1 MAEIALRT
9 QLFDAFLGSQEGIH
23 SIILPDLYSSGGSQ
37 NLYIDKY
44 GRARSILGHEK
55 LNASAITTNTG
66 GSAVSVV
73 GLFAYRSLAG
83 GSDTRRLRAV
93 VDDGTNEYEV
103 WGSSNNG
110 ATWAF
115 IKDLGSGSV
124 GQLPDYAQMGDDAF
138 LTDGVSVPQYDN
150 GTTLANAGG
159 TQSPTI
165 SSSAGSAGV
174 LQGTYRW
181 KLLSLKDG
189 VRQLGSVASTSLALN
204 SEQGSLTWT
213 ADSDSDVTGYELYR
227 TTGTGLI
234 YFFVVYIDGRTT
246 NSYTDN
252 APELAILENR
262 LMAEHG
268 DPPPTGA
275 RLVET
280 HQQRMWFGGTDA
292 KPRQV
297 WYSDIGDPDSV
308 YDENRID
315 LTDGESIGDEL
326 KALAGAFG
334 SSLVCFHERS
344 VWLISGTGQ
353 VIGDIADWS
362 ITRTN
367 ARVGTV
373 SSRAWQRVPAGA
385 VYADQKGAFQTTG
398 STTLAY
404 FTPFGDIRIFDGD
417 NDLIISYPVIE
428 TLRDLNFSQRSKVIS
443 FSDPVRNEIGWIF
456 PTESSATPNK
466 SVVWNHAFGVW
477 YVRTPQQFSSVLSTD
492 FTAEGEV
499 LLAGESSASVGG
511 YLYKMWSGPTFDG
524 TNIAVQWMTKTLYGV
539 DDQGRPD
546 MSTTKRWRW
555 ADLLTQNSSGVTF
568 NVAWLNGNVPNA
580 ASALGSKNVSP
591 AGQTLLSS
599 NKSVVNSSDG
609 SSIEAASESA
619 TIRIKLKDASVDYLH
634 DEGMRLRISAT
645 SNQGQWAIEGLM
657 MSWQPMPGLQRRMDA

>member
-1 MAEIALRT
+1 MAEISLRT
-9 QLFDAFLGSQEGIH
+9 QLFDAFLGLGEGIH

-44 GRARSILGHEK
+44 GRARAILGHTK

-66 GSAVSVV
+66 GSAVNVV

-83 GSDTRRLRAV
+83 GTDTRRLRAV

-103 WGSSNNG
+103 WGSTNSG
-110 ATWAF
+110 TSWSF

-124 GQLPDYAQMGDDAF
+124 GQLPDYAQLGDDGF
-138 LTDGVSVPQYDN
+138 LTDGVSIPQFDN

-165 SSSAGSAGV
+165 SSSSGSAGS

-181 KLLSLKDG
+181 KLLSLKSG
-189 VRQLGSVASTSLALN
+189 TRQAGSAASTSLALN
-204 SEQGSLTWT
+204 SQQGSLSWT

-227 TTGTGLI
+227 TTGTGLV
-234 YFFVVYIDGRTT
+234 YFFVTYIDGRTT
-246 NSYTDN
+246 TSYTDN
-252 APELAILENR
+252 DPDIAILENR

-268 DPPPTGA
+268 DAPPTGA
-275 RLVET
+275 RLVEP

-308 YDENRID
+308 YDENNLD
-315 LTDGESIGDEL
+315 LTDSESIGDEL
-326 KALAGAFG
+326 KAMAGAFE

-367 ARVGTV
+367 ARVGAV
-373 SSRAWQRVPAGA
+373 GHRAWQRVPAGA
-385 VYADQKGAFQTTG
+385 VYADQKGAFHTT
-398 STTLAY
+398 SIATLAY

-417 NDLIISYPVIE
+417 NDIIISFPVLE
-428 TLRDLNFSQRSKVIS
+428 TLQGLNFSQRNKVIS

-456 PTESSATPNK
+456 PTGSSATPNK

-477 YVRTPQQFSSVLSTD
+477 YVRTPQEFSSILSTD
-492 FTAEGEV
+492 FVSSGEV
-499 LLAGESSASVGG
+499 VLAGEAAVSAGG
-511 YLYKMWSGPTFDG
+511 YIYQLWSGATFNG
-524 TNIAVQWMTKTLYGV
+524 TDIAVQWMTKTLYGV

-546 MSTTKRWRW
+546 MSVTKRWRW
-555 ADLLTQNSSGVTF
+555 IDLLTQNTSGVTF
-568 NVAWLNGNVPNA
+568 NVAWLRGNVPNA
-580 ASALGSKNVSP
+580 STALGSQDVSP
-591 AGQTLLSS
+591 AGQRVLSA
-599 NKSVVNSSDG
+599 DG
-609 SSIEAASESA
+609 SQIYSADSSVLEVTSESA
-619 TIRIKLKDASVDYLH
+619 ITRVKLRSASADYLH
-634 DEGMRLRISAT
+634 DEGMRLKVSAT
-645 SNQGQWAIEGLM
+645 ANQGQWAIEGIIVA
-657 MSWQPMPGLQRRMDA
+657 WQPLPGLSRRMQG